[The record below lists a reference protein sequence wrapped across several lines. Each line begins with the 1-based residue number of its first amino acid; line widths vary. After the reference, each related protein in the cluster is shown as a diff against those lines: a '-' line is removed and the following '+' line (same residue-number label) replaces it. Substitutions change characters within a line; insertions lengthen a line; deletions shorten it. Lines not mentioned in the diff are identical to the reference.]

1 MLKYQAVTRWSSIK
15 VMRLESGLVLS
26 ESSDTI
32 ELFKG
37 HVRGYGYAD
46 LLYDNDTHYGLNI
59 GSVVSVANQYQNSV
73 HSEDGGY
80 EKIKSILENETPT
93 IRKAITTLLG
103 KDSDC
108 TLFPVMSS
116 TKLIK
121 IIDCMH
127 TPIPRDDIIKE
138 VEDYKKGTI
147 KSWDICD
154 RIFDS
159 NDIQYL
165 LDNMHD
171 CSTYAPETSGY
182 HNGHPGPDKSK
193 WSYGLARMIN
203 ALYPDDKE
211 LIRAV
216 EDYCSICNG

>member
-1 MLKYQAVTRWSSIK
+1 MAKHQDVTRWDS
-15 VMRLESGLVLS
+15 
-26 ESSDTI
+26 I

-37 HVRGYGYAD
+37 HFRGYGYID

-59 GSVVSVANQYQNSV
+59 GHAANQYQDSV

-80 EKIKSILENETPT
+80 EKIKSVLENETAT
-93 IRKAITTLLG
+93 MRKAITTLLG
-103 KDSDC
+103 KESDC
-108 TLFPVMSS
+108 TLFPIVST

-121 IIDCMH
+121 IVECMH
-127 TPIPRDDIIKE
+127 TSIPRDDIIKE
-138 VEDYKKGTI
+138 VEGHKNGII
-147 KSWDICD
+147 KSWDTCN

-159 NDIQYL
+159 NDIQYV
-165 LDNMHD
+165 LDNMYD

-203 ALYPDDKE
+203 ALYPDDEE

-216 EDYCSICNG
+216 EDYCSIRNG

>member
-1 MLKYQAVTRWSSIK
+1 MLKHPAVTRWDS
-15 VMRLESGLVLS
+15 
-26 ESSDTI
+26 I
-32 ELFKG
+32 ELFKN

-59 GSVVSVANQYQNSV
+59 GRAWVGESNYQNAI
-73 HSEDGGY
+73 HPEDGGY
-80 EKIKSILENETPT
+80 ENIKAILENETPT
-93 IRKAITTLLG
+93 IRKALTTLFG
-103 KDSDC
+103 NDSDC

-116 TKLIK
+116 ERLIK
-121 IIDCMH
+121 IIECMH

-138 VEDYKKGTI
+138 VAD
-147 KSWDICD
+147 KSWDTCD

-159 NDIQYL
+159 NDIQYV

-171 CSTYAPETSGY
+171 GSTYAPETSGY

-216 EDYCSICNG
+216 EDYCSIRNG